1 MDICAL
7 RGVWDLPDVVVDEPS
22 PHGQDSHCTRYLLV
36 GVCVMYR
43 KLGVVLLGAEAF
55 VAVCRQDL
63 LCKAAVWDSQAH
75 QGIYIQTHMY
85 NLCYTTKYQ
94 DLLAIFF
101 LAKE

>member
-1 MDICAL
+1 MDICVL
-7 RGVWDLPDVVVDEPS
+7 RGVWDLPDVVVDELRL
-22 PHGQDSHCTRYLLV
+22 HGQDSHYTRYLLV

-85 NLCYTTKYQ
+85 NLCYTAKCQ
-94 DLLAIFF
+94 DVLAIFIV
-101 LAKE
+101 AK